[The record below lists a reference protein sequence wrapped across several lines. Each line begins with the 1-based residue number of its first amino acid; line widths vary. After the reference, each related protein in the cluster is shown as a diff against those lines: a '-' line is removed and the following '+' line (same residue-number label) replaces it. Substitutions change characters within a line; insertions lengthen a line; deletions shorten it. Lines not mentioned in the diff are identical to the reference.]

1 MLDSLELMSAF
12 RQLSKM
18 GHRFGLVPLQ
28 IWIFFKGYKVLLI
41 YWSKGK
47 IAQPQ
52 GFQGKNKGVT
62 ETDNSSMVGRG
73 GFEPPKSLTT
83 DLQSVPFGR
92 SGIFPYIQLLCNG
105 GPSGTRT
112 QDQPVMSREL

>member
-1 MLDSLELMSAF
+1 MPVKISRD
-12 RQLSKM
+12 KK
-18 GHRFGLVPLQ
+18 
-28 IWIFFKGYKVLLI
+28 WIFLKGYKVLLI

-73 GFEPPKSLTT
+73 GFEPPKSMTT

-92 SGIFPYIQLLCNG
+92 SGIFPYWIVDQLVIWWAFRDSNPRPTG
-105 GPSGTRT
+105 YE
-112 QDQPVMSREL
+112 PVALTN